1 LNNSSETN
9 LNAETI
15 PDQKQ
20 IAVLFISILIVALCG
35 IAYELIIG
43 TVSSYL
49 LGNSVYQFSLT
60 IGLFMFAMG
69 IGSFISR
76 LVVKNLITS
85 FVIVEL
91 LISVAGGI
99 SSLLLF
105 IVFPYVTALYL
116 AVMYSLIIII
126 GILVGLEIPILTRIL
141 SRKENLKDSIANVL
155 TLDYVGALAGSIL
168 FPLFLLPHLGLIRS
182 SFAIGLINSATAL
195 VNIIYFRKHFKRP
208 FLAGGICCFAIM
220 MLIVMTVYGTAL
232 TNFAEGK
239 LYFDQVLFKKQTQYQ
254 RIVYTEALFSG
265 EHRLY
270 IDGHIQFCDRDEYR
284 YHEALVHP
292 VMTPEGRRENVLI
305 LGGGDGLAAREVLKY
320 AGVERI
326 HLVDIDPDIT
336 KFCSE
341 FPAIKK
347 LNKGSL
353 KDAKVKIINTDAFS
367 FLNQYGILYDRI
379 IIDLPDPHNEALN
392 KLYSRE
398 FYTII
403 RKRLNPT
410 GFMVTQSSSPFYTR
424 TSYWCIE
431 NTLENAGFKTFSYKI
446 TVPAFGLWGF
456 HIGTK
461 EGRIPERFDIKVP
474 TRFIDESVMSVASVF
489 GRDVQKVDAPVNTM
503 MEPKLY
509 ELYLNELKGPI

>member
-1 LNNSSETN
+1 MNNSSESK
-9 LNAETI
+9 LNEETI

-69 IGSFISR
+69 IGSFISKR
-76 LVVKNLITS
+76 VVKNLIAS
-85 FVIVEL
+85 FVVIEL

-105 IVFPYVTALYL
+105 MVFPYVTALYL

-141 SRKENLKDSIANVL
+141 SRKESLKDSIANVL
-155 TLDYVGALAGSIL
+155 TLDYVGALAGSII

-195 VNIIYFRKHFKRP
+195 VNIIYFRKNFKRP
-208 FLAGGICCFAIM
+208 VIAFSICVFVIIS
-220 MLIVMTVYGTAL
+220 LVIMTVYGTVL

-239 LYFDQVLFKKQTQYQ
+239 LYFDQVLFKKQTPYQ
-254 RIVYTEALFSG
+254 RIVYTQALFSG

-292 VMTPEGRRENVLI
+292 VMTPEGSRETVLI

-320 AGVERI
+320 SDVKLI

-341 FPAIKK
+341 FPEIKA

-353 KDAKVKIINTDAFS
+353 KDPKVKIINADAFS
-367 FLNQYGILYDRI
+367 FLNRYGILYDRI

-392 KLYSRE
+392 KLYSKE

-403 RKRLNPT
+403 RKRLNPE
-410 GFMVTQSSSPFYTR
+410 GFIVTQSSSPFYTR
-424 TSYWCIE
+424 QSYWCIE
-431 NTLENAGFKTFSYKI
+431 KTLENAGFKTFSYKI
-446 TVPAFGLWGF
+446 TVPAFGVWGF
-456 HIGTK
+456 HIGAGAGDVPA
-461 EGRIPERFDIKVP
+461 EFVISVP
-474 TRFIDESVMSVASVF
+474 TRFIDQSVMAVASVF
-489 GRDVQKVDAPVNTM
+489 GRDVSKIAAPVNTI